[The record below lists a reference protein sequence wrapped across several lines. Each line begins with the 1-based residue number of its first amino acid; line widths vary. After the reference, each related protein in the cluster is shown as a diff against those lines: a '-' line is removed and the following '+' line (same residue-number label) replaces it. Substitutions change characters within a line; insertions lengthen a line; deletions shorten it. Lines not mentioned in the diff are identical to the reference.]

1 MRAGPLSLASSKPCV
16 LGCAHFVPEPGQNIR
31 LPLSKK
37 KQAGFE
43 MVVALKVLCQNY
55 MTLCVRIVKSGSEN
69 RLQTLGIDLRDL

>member
-1 MRAGPLSLASSKPCV
+1 MRASPLSLASSAV
-16 LGCAHFVPEPGQNIR
+16 HFVPEPGQNIR

-55 MTLCVRIVKSGSEN
+55 MTLCVRIGK
-69 RLQTLGIDLRDL
+69 IDR